1 MKAKGGVMAKD
12 YVRELD
18 ALRTAGGHTVNN
30 AGRIL
35 ADAARLAARYSR
47 DEIAP
52 RARHEYADHLAP
64 LIASGLAASKRY
76 LRNAPVPVAKK
87 KSGLGSFVAAGFA
100 VALVAGVAYVAW
112 QTLRTDD
119 TAWTDDEFDVD

>member
-1 MKAKGGVMAKD
+1 MAKN
-12 YVRELD
+12 YQRELA
-18 ALRTAGGHTVNN
+18 ALGAAGGDTLGT

-35 ADAARLAARYSR
+35 ADAAQLASRYSR

-52 RARHEYADHLAP
+52 RARHEYAEHLAP
-64 LIASGLAASKRY
+64 LLASGLAAGRRY
-76 LRNAPVPVAKK
+76 LRNAPVRLPRK
-87 KSGLGSFVAAGFA
+87 KSGLGSFIAAGFA

-119 TAWTDDEFDVD
+119 DAWVDDEFEVD

>member
-1 MKAKGGVMAKD
+1 MAKK
-12 YVRELD
+12 YSRELAELGSAGGD
-18 ALRTAGGHTVNN
+18 ALNN

-52 RARHEYADHLAP
+52 RARSEYAEHLAP
-64 LIASGLAASKRY
+64 LLATGLAAGRRY
-76 LRNAPVPVAKK
+76 LRNTPLPVAKK
-87 KSGLGSFVAAGFA
+87 KSGLGSFIAAGFA
-100 VALVAGVAYVAW
+100 IALVAGVAYVAW

-119 TAWTDDEFDVD
+119 EAWVDDEIDVD

>member
-1 MKAKGGVMAKD
+1 MAKN
-12 YVRELD
+12 YSHELAELGSAGGD
-18 ALRTAGGHTVNN
+18 ALNN

-35 ADAARLAARYSR
+35 ADAAKLAARYSR

-52 RARHEYADHLAP
+52 RARHEYAEHLAP
-64 LIASGLAASKRY
+64 LLASGIAASRRY
-76 LRNAPVPVAKK
+76 LRNAPVPVVKK
-87 KSGLGSFVAAGFA
+87 KSGLGSFIAAGFA

-119 TAWTDDEFDVD
+119 EAWVDSDFDVD

>member
-1 MKAKGGVMAKD
+1 MSKN
-12 YVRELD
+12 YSRELAD
-18 ALRTAGGHTVNN
+18 LRSAGGEAASS

-47 DEIAP
+47 NELAP
-52 RARHEYADHLAP
+52 RARSEYVEHLAP
-64 LIASGLAASKRY
+64 LVATGLAAGRRY
-76 LRNAPVPVAKK
+76 LRSAPVVKK
-87 KSGLGSFVAAGFA
+87 KSGLGSFIAAGFA

-119 TAWTDDEFDVD
+119 DAWIADEFDVD

>member
-1 MKAKGGVMAKD
+1 MAKN
-12 YVRELD
+12 YSREL
-18 ALRTAGGHTVNN
+18 AELGSAGGETLSN
-30 AGRIL
+30 AGRII

-52 RARHEYADHLAP
+52 RARNEYADHLAP
-64 LIASGLAASKRY
+64 LIANGIAVGRRY
-76 LRNAPVPVAKK
+76 LGAAAPVATK
-87 KSGLGSFVAAGFA
+87 KSGLGSFIAAGFA

-119 TAWTDDEFDVD
+119 GAWIDDEFEVD

>member
-1 MKAKGGVMAKD
+1 MSKN
-12 YVRELD
+12 YSRELAD
-18 ALRTAGGHTVNN
+18 LGVASGDTLNS

-47 DEIAP
+47 DEVAP
-52 RARHEYADHLAP
+52 RARSEYAEHLAP
-64 LIASGLAASKRY
+64 LIATGLAAGRRY
-76 LRNAPVPVAKK
+76 LRNTSVPVPQK
-87 KSGLGSFVAAGFA
+87 KSGLGSFIAAGFA

-119 TAWTDDEFDVD
+119 DAWTDDEFDVD

>member
-1 MKAKGGVMAKD
+1 MAKN
-12 YVRELD
+12 YQRELAQLGSAGGD
-18 ALRTAGGHTVNN
+18 ALGS

-35 ADAARLAARYSR
+35 ADAAKLAARYSR

-64 LIASGLAASKRY
+64 LLATGLAAGRRY
-76 LRNAPVPVAKK
+76 LRNAPVPVPKK
-87 KSGLGSFVAAGFA
+87 KSGLGSFIAAGFA

-112 QTLRTDD
+112 QTLRTDED
-119 TAWTDDEFDVD
+119 AWVDDEFEVD